1 MADIGIYCSNATTEQ
16 VWVVQMQTSLELVLN
31 ATWNNFVINQQ
42 INHTAIAN
50 TKLTFDNL
58 GTVSKHADLN
68 AELNDVILSVVNDF
82 NTEHSEGLDIGE
94 IIPTV
99 KFVRGLMAKSIV
111 TPYQEDGFVFAGFR
125 WISDL

>member
-1 MADIGIYCSNATTEQ
+1 
-16 VWVVQMQTSLELVLN
+16 MQTSLELVLN
-31 ATWNNFVINQQ
+31 ATWNNFVINSQ
-42 INHTAIAN
+42 INEAAVAN
-50 TKLTFDNL
+50 TELTLDDL

-68 AELNDVILSVVNDF
+68 TELNDVIQSVVKDF
-82 NTEHSEGLDIGE
+82 NTEHSEGLDFGE